1 MTEPMNAHETGVI
14 AVFNYRHEGE
24 MAQGFLTDADI
35 ESVLLVDD
43 TGGLTIRLT
52 MPARLVVRKEDES
65 QAKEILEELEILPAA
80 APPSE

>member
-1 MTEPMNAHETGVI
+1 MVERPGTHETVVI
-14 AVFNYRHEGE
+14 AIFAYRHEGE

-52 MPARLVVRKEDES
+52 IPGRLVVRKEDE
-65 QAKEILEELEILPAA
+65 AEARAILEELDILPGA
-80 APPSE
+80 APPST